1 MVEVYYTE
9 QQDTRS
15 KQVELQK
22 ELRGGAKVAVGDAK
36 KAMSKAIDSGFDK
49 ACCYSDAKM

>member
-9 QQDTRS
+9 QQDTRT
-15 KQVELQK
+15 KQVELMK

-36 KAMSKAIDSGFDK
+36 KAMSTAIDSGFDK